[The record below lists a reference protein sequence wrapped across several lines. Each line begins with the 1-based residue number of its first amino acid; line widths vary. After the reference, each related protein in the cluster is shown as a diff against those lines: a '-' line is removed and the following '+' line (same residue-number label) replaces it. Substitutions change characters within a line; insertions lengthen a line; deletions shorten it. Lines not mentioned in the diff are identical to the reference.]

1 MAKKFYTG
9 VDLQGQIASNAAD
22 PSSSSD
28 LATKAYVDNNL
39 AGLRWKQ
46 PVRVATTANG
56 TLATAFENGDTVDGV
71 VIATGERILLKNQTD
86 PTENGIRIVAASGAP
101 TRATDADAFAELNSA
116 TVFVQEGTANADK
129 AFTQTTELTSLSD
142 SQVWVQFGGGQAYTA
157 SNGLTLV
164 GSDFRIDSSAAGSGL
179 GFSGGVLSTNT
190 DTTTIEVSSD
200 ALRIAASAAGAGLTG
215 GGASA
220 LAVGAGS
227 GVTVNANDVAVD
239 SSVSRIFTIATHAST
254 TSIAITHSLGRQYVK
269 AAVFITS
276 TGEEVECDV
285 VATSTTVTTF
295 TFAVAP
301 SANTLTF
308 TILG

>member
-9 VDLQGQIASNAAD
+9 INLQGQLASNAAD
-22 PSSSSD
+22 PSSASD

-39 AGLRWKQ
+39 AGLRWKN
-46 PVRVATTANG
+46 PVRVASTANG
-56 TLATAFENGDTVDGV
+56 VLATAFENGDTVDGV
-71 VIATGERILLKNQTD
+71 ALVTGDRLLLKNQT
-86 PTENGIRIVAASGAP
+86 TASENGIYIVAASGAP
-101 TRATDADAFAELNSA
+101 ARATDADAFAELNSA
-116 TVFVQEGTANADK
+116 TVFVSEGTANADK
-129 AFTQTTELTSLSD
+129 SFTQTAELTALSD
-142 SQVWVQFGGGQAYTA
+142 NQAWVQFGAGQAYTA

-164 GSDFRIDSSAAGSGL
+164 GVDFRLDSSSAGAGL

-200 ALRIAASAAGAGLTG
+200 ALRIAASAAGAGLIG

-239 SSVSRIFTIATHAST
+239 SSVARIFTTSTHAST
-254 TSIAITHSLGRQYVK
+254 TSIAVTHSLGRQYVQTS
-269 AAVFITS
+269 VYITS
-276 TGEEVECDV
+276 TGELIECDV

-308 TILG
+308 NIIG